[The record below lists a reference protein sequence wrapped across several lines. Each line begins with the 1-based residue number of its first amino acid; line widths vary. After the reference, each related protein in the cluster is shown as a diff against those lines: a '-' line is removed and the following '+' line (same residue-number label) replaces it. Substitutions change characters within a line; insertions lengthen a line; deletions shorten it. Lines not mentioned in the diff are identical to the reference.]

1 MQNPSVKPSHGVLV
15 ECQYFREMFLEILI
29 LLIVGKCKKQPVEE
43 DPESVKFV
51 LMLKKGNKQQF
62 RDLNIPVTEN
72 LAANIRDKQV
82 AERAEHEEMKR
93 LVLDYNQRQ
102 EEEAFNGE
110 CMTSHTLI

>member
-1 MQNPSVKPSHGVLV
+1 MT
-15 ECQYFREMFLEILI
+15 
-29 LLIVGKCKKQPVEE
+29 GKGKKQPIEE
-43 DPESVKFV
+43 NPDSVKFV

-93 LVLDYNQRQ
+93 LVLGYNQRQ
-102 EEEAFNGE
+102 EEEAFNGKYVVWIVRKF
-110 CMTSHTLI
+110 LKGD

>member
-1 MQNPSVKPSHGVLV
+1 MEENP
-15 ECQYFREMFLEILI
+15 
-29 LLIVGKCKKQPVEE
+29 
-43 DPESVKFV
+43 DSVKFV

-62 RDLNIPVTEN
+62 KDLNIPVTEN

-110 CMTSHTLI
+110 RCWITFPENFDHAITDIIS